1 MPDHYDSPERTS
13 VKQITP
19 VAISLRQA
27 RGNDPADS
35 GLSSLREDTV
45 TMARGFQTARLG
57 LGLGLAR
64 AGGIDRGWLAS
75 LVEAME
81 QAARPEVQNV
91 PCDVGLISAAAAH
104 LARPAP
110 TFDHCGS
117 AYSLRN

>member
-1 MPDHYDSPERTS
+1 

-19 VAISLRQA
+19 GAFSLRQV

-45 TMARGFQTARLG
+45 TMARGFQTVRPRLG
-57 LGLGLAR
+57 R
-64 AGGIDRGWLAS
+64 AGGIDRRWLAS

-81 QAARPEVQNV
+81 QAARPEVRNV
-91 PCDVGLISAAAAH
+91 PCDGSLISAAAAH

-110 TFDHCGS
+110 TFAYCGS
-117 AYSLRN
+117 VYSLRN